1 MSSKITWRRFH
12 RPILDDEG
20 KPAWDAQSKRD
31 WDAVVALHH
40 EQELALGRP
49 MDLPEVWNHPVLVT
63 MLAERD
69 GEIVGGFYFESCPE
83 FCMMG
88 RDPEV
93 TASARR
99 RAPKELG
106 ELKACGFR
114 IIRTEVPSFMDADEA
129 ESIAKELLRT
139 GFESTDGE
147 YTHYKFDLR
156 PGRV

>member
-20 KPAWDAQSKRD
+20 KPVWDAQSKRD

-63 MLAERD
+63 MIAERG
-69 GEIVGGFYFESCPE
+69 GEIVGAYYFESCPE
-83 FCMMG
+83 LVFVS

-93 TASARR
+93 TASAKR
-99 RAPKELG
+99 RAPKELS
-106 ELKACGFR
+106 ELKNCGFR
-114 IIRTEVPSFMDADEA
+114 IVRLELPKFMDADEA
-129 ESIAKELLRT
+129 RSIAKELERAD
-139 GFESTDGE
+139 FESTDEE
-147 YTHYKFDLR
+147 YSHYKFDLR
-156 PGRV
+156 PERV